1 MPADGG
7 SAFDGRSVEI
17 APHERTPG
25 RDTGGREIRDFALAR
40 MSESVVHFSDR
51 FVGPLV

>member
-7 SAFDGRSVEI
+7 STFDGRSVEI

-25 RDTGGREIRDFALAR
+25 RDTDGREIRDFAFAW
-40 MSESVVHFSDR
+40 MSESVVHLSNR